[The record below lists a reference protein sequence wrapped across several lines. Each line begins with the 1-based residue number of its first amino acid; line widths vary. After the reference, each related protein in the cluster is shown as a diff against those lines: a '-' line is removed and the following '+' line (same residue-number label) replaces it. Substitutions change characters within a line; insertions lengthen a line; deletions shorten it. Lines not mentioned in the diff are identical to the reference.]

1 MTAHAKLSASGAHR
15 WMACPPSVALEQN
28 YPDQGS
34 VFAAEGTLA
43 HEVAEL
49 KLRAYAIEPMS
60 KSAFNSRFGELKK
73 HELWQ
78 AEMDEH
84 TDRYLDYIKGVILS
98 YSVQP
103 FVAAEKKVDFS
114 KYVPGGFGTADC
126 LVLAGNVLHVID
138 FKYGKGVEV
147 SAVDNPQMMLYALGA
162 LNAYA
167 LLYKF
172 DIVKMAIVQP
182 RINNI
187 SEFEL
192 TADELISWGENVVAP
207 KAKLAAEGKGEY
219 NPGDHCRF
227 CRAKAECRARA
238 EKCMELLPVAQ
249 QWEEDSKKAVTK
261 VAGLYGESE
270 LSEYLK
276 AGKLLKAWYED
287 IQDYALGLCLNG
299 HDVPGFKAVEG
310 RGSRAFTDQDAAFDT
325 LMANGVDKAMLYEY
339 VPLSL
344 AQAEKVVGKKRFG
357 ELMADFIM
365 TRPGKPTLVPESDRR
380 KAITNAVTAADVFKN
395 MEE

>member
-15 WMACPPSVALEQN
+15 WMACPPSVALEEN
-28 YPDQGS
+28 YPDSGS

-60 KSAFNSRFGELKK
+60 KAAFNSRYKELKK

-78 AEMDEH
+78 SEMDEH
-84 TDRYLDYIKGVILS
+84 TERYLDYIKGVILS

-207 KAKLAAEGKGEY
+207 KAKLAADGLGEY
-219 NPGDHCRF
+219 CPGEHCRF
-227 CRAKAECRARA
+227 CRAKAECKARA
-238 EKCMELLPVAQ
+238 EKCMELLPAAQ
-249 QWEEDSKKAVTK
+249 QWDADTKKAVTK
-261 VAGLYGESE
+261 VAGLYEMSE

-287 IQDYALGLCLNG
+287 IQEHALSLCLNG
-299 HDVPGFKAVEG
+299 NVVPGFKAVEG
-310 RGSRAFTDQDAAFDT
+310 RGSRAFTDQDAAFGK
-325 LMANGVDKAMLYEY
+325 LMENGVDKAMLYEY
-339 VPLSL
+339 VPLTL